1 MLANIGYAV
10 AYTGVGIL
18 LLVVGALALDLLTPG
33 HLARHIYEE
42 RSVNAGIALAAGF
55 LGQGAIAFTT
65 IWTNATSGFG
75 EALADTVVFGLVGI
89 ALQVVAFLVLD
100 LLTPG
105 HLAKHIYEERS
116 VNAGIALAAGF
127 LGQGAIAFATIWTN
141 ATSGFG
147 TALGYT
153 VVFGLVGIAL
163 QVVAFLVLDLLTPG
177 KLGHLLVGVPFH
189 PASLVSAASTLAVS
203 AIIIA
208 SIWP

>member
-10 AYTGVGIL
+10 AYTGVGLL

-75 EALADTVVFGLVGI
+75 RALL
-89 ALQVVAFLVLD
+89 
-100 LLTPG
+100 
-105 HLAKHIYEERS
+105 
-116 VNAGIALAAGF
+116 
-127 LGQGAIAFATIWTN
+127 
-141 ATSGFG
+141 
-147 TALGYT
+147 YT
-153 VVFGLVGIAL
+153 VVFGLLGVLL
-163 QVVAFLVLDLLTPG
+163 QAVAFLILDLLTPG
-177 KLGHLLVGVPFH
+177 KLGEMLMQVPFH
-189 PASLVSAASTLAVS
+189 PASLVTAASQLAVA
-203 AIIIA
+203 AIIVA